1 MNRIFF
7 LLLFQLLIARSV
19 SAQVNDST
27 KLDTIRHT
35 DQKDSTVITVTST
48 HKMDAAINKDTSAL
62 AQAADSTINT
72 ASKDTARK
80 QIKVVPLLPES
91 AKKNF
96 QGKELQF
103 YLLVILLLIY
113 GMLKRAFPKYFND
126 LFRLFFRTTIKQL
139 QVREQLMQTPL
150 PSLLLNIFFVIIG
163 SLYISFILLNVKWN
177 PINNFWL
184 MTLYCI
190 GGLSIIYSIKFFSL
204 KVSGWLFNMQSAADA
219 YIFIVFIINKMIG
232 LVLLP
237 FLIMLAFTQRKV
249 YSVSLMLSLIVV
261 VVLFAYRFI
270 LTYSAVRN
278 QVKVNPFHFFLYF
291 CAFEIAPLLLI
302 YKALLLFFHISA

>member
-1 MNRIFF
+1 VNRIFF

-62 AQAADSTINT
+62 AQAADSTIN
-72 ASKDTARK
+72 TARK

-150 PSLLLNIFFVIIG
+150 PSLLLNIFFVITG